1 MLVSG
6 TTRTRGVYSLA
17 DQIENRPLIVSA
29 IAVLDSSDS
38 KVQHATA
45 YGFIVE
51 SRQVALLPAMARDK
65 SADHAVG
72 PFGNGQVPPS
82 QPAREEPRTT

>member
-17 DQIENRPLIVSA
+17 DQIENRPLIVSD
-29 IAVLDSSDS
+29 IAVLDSSDG

-45 YGFIVE
+45 YGFIDE
-51 SRQVALLPAMARDK
+51 SRQVALLAAIAPDK
-65 SADHAVG
+65 SADHAIG
-72 PFGNGQVPPS
+72 PFGNGQVPS
-82 QPAREEPRTT
+82 SHVLIHRLDS